1 MSIGPQNL
9 VNNKNI
15 PNNLIFQRV
24 NISEIKSD
32 NNKKNLK
39 HWRFN
44 RNTIPFCNEDTAI
57 EMCLIYHRVPKLR
70 HVPKRI
76 SITCSLLVE

>member
-1 MSIGPQNL
+1 MSIEPQNL
-9 VNNKNI
+9 VKNKNI

-32 NNKKNLK
+32 NNTNNLK

-44 RNTIPFCNEDTAI
+44 RNTIPLCNEDTAT
-57 EMCLIYHRVPKLR
+57 EMCLIYHSEPKLR
-70 HVPKRI
+70 TFLKRI
-76 SITCSLLVE
+76 SITCRLLFE